1 MDKELVCSLIE
12 ANGVVHEFVA
22 GGEKRVWW

>member
-22 GGEKRVWW
+22 GGEKRV

>member
-12 ANGVVHEFVA
+12 ANGVIHEFVA
-22 GGEKRVWW
+22 RGEKRV